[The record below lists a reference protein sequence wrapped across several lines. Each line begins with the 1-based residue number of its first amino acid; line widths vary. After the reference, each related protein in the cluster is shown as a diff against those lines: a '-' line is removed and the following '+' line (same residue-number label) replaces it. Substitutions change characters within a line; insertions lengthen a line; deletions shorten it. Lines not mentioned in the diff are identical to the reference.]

1 MLKGRRKPAPALS
14 PAMHKVSGSI
24 SLILFLSALTMVS
37 PAQTGSSETP
47 VESKRAEQAASLAES
62 GRCSEALPI
71 LARSTSH
78 IADKQLQKRAGLDG
92 VRCATL
98 LQRWTELLDFTRT
111 LNQRFPHDPEVLYV
125 SIHAYSDLSNQAA
138 KELAQ
143 TAPNSPPALEMDAEV
158 NEMQGKWD
166 QAAADY
172 QKILE
177 QNPRYPGIHFRLAR
191 LLLSRPDPGPDFRD
205 KAKKDLQQELEIDP
219 ANAGAEYVSGELARQ
234 MEDFPAAEQHF
245 TRATTLEPTFADA
258 YVGLGMS
265 LVAQKKYQQAIAP
278 LESAV
283 KLEPGNP
290 VAHYGLG
297 TAYARTGRK
306 EDAERQF
313 ALQQQAAEHSG
324 GQGDKNPQ

>member
-1 MLKGRRKPAPALS
+1 
-14 PAMHKVSGSI
+14 MHKLPGSI
-24 SLILFLSALTMVS
+24 SLVLFVSALTGAS
-37 PAQTGSSETP
+37 TAQNTGSGAVIDSA
-47 VESKRAEQAASLAES
+47 KAEQAASLAES
-62 GRCSEALPI
+62 GHCAEALPV
-71 LARSTSH
+71 LARSTAH
-78 IADKQLQKRAGLDG
+78 LADKQLQKRVGLDG

-111 LNQRFPHDPEVLYV
+111 LNQRFPHDPEILYV

-143 TAPNSPPALEMDAEV
+143 TAPNSPSALEMDAEV

-177 QNPRYPGIHFRLAR
+177 QNPRYPGVHFRLAR

-205 KAKKDLQQELEIDP
+205 KAKKDLQEELEIDP

-234 MEDFPAAEQHF
+234 TEDFPAAEQHF
-245 TRATTLEPTFADA
+245 TRATTLDPNFADA

-278 LESAV
+278 LEAAV
-283 KLEPGNP
+283 KLQPESP

-313 ALQQQAAEHSG
+313 ALQQQAAEHAG
-324 GQGDKNPQ
+324 AQGEKNPQ

>member
-1 MLKGRRKPAPALS
+1 
-14 PAMHKVSGSI
+14 MHKLPGSI
-24 SLILFLSALTMVS
+24 SLVLFVSALTS
-37 PAQTGSSETP
+37 ASTAQTAGSVAAIDSA
-47 VESKRAEQAASLAES
+47 KAEQAASLAES
-62 GRCSEALPI
+62 GHCAEALPV
-71 LARSTSH
+71 LARSTAH
-78 IADKQLQKRAGLDG
+78 LADKQLQKRVGLDG

-98 LQRWTELLDFTRT
+98 LQRWTELLEFTRT
-111 LNQRFPHDPEVLYV
+111 LSQRFPHDPEILYV

-143 TAPNSPPALEMDAEV
+143 TAPNSPSALEMDAEV

-177 QNPRYPGIHFRLAR
+177 QNPRYPGVHFRLAR

-234 MEDFPAAEQHF
+234 TEDFPAAEQHF
-245 TRATTLEPTFADA
+245 TRATTLDPNFADA

-278 LESAV
+278 LEAAV
-283 KLEPGNP
+283 KLQPESP

-313 ALQQQAAEHSG
+313 ALQQQAAEHAG
-324 GQGDKNPQ
+324 GQGEKNPQ

>member
-1 MLKGRRKPAPALS
+1 
-14 PAMHKVSGSI
+14 MHKFSGSI
-24 SLILFLSALTMVS
+24 SFVVLAWAVGIAST
-37 PAQTGSSETP
+37 AQTPSGGPTVDSR
-47 VESKRAEQAASLAES
+47 RAESAASLAEG
-62 GRCSEALPI
+62 GRCAEALPL
-71 LARSTSH
+71 LARSTAH
-78 IADKQLQKRAGLDG
+78 LADKQLQKRVGLDG

-98 LQRWTELLDFTRT
+98 LQRWSALLDFTRA
-111 LNQRFPHDPEVLYV
+111 LNQQFPRDPEVLYI

-143 TAPNSPPALEMDAEV
+143 TSPSSLPALEMDAEV

-177 QNPRYPGIHFRLAR
+177 QNSRYPGIHFRMAR
-191 LLLSRPDPGPDFRD
+191 LLLSRPDPAPDFRD
-205 KAKKDLQQELEIDP
+205 QAKKHLQQELEIDP
-219 ANAGAEYVSGELARQ
+219 ANAGAEYISGELARQ
-234 MEDFPAAEQHF
+234 SEDFAAAEQHF
-245 TRATTLEPTFADA
+245 ARASKLDPNFADA
-258 YVGLGMS
+258 FVGLGMS
-265 LVAQKKYQQAIAP
+265 LIAQKKYQQAIAP

-283 KLEPGNP
+283 KLQPGSP

-313 ALQQQAAEHSG
+313 ALQQQATESTG
-324 GQGDKNPQ
+324 GQGGKSPQ

>member
-1 MLKGRRKPAPALS
+1 
-14 PAMHKVSGSI
+14 MHKLPGT
-24 SLILFLSALTMVS
+24 SLVFLLSALGAAAT
-37 PAQTGSSETP
+37 AQTAGNGAAIDA
-47 VESKRAEQAASLAES
+47 KGAEQAVTLAES
-62 GRCSEALPI
+62 GRCAEALPI
-71 LARSTSH
+71 LAKSAAHLT
-78 IADKQLQKRAGLDG
+78 DKHLQRRAGLDG

-98 LQRWTELLDFTRT
+98 LQRWTELLDFTRM
-111 LNQRFPHDPEVLYV
+111 LNQRFPHDPEILYV

-143 TAPNSPPALEMDAEV
+143 TAPKSPSALEMDAEV

-191 LLLSRPDPGPDFRD
+191 LLLSRPDPAPDFRD
-205 KAKKDLQQELEIDP
+205 QAKKHLQQELEIDP

-234 MEDFPAAEQHF
+234 AEDFPAAEQHF
-245 TRATTLEPTFADA
+245 ARATKLDPSFADA

-265 LVAQKKYQQAIAP
+265 LVAEKKYQEAIAP
-278 LESAV
+278 LEAAV
-283 KLEPGNP
+283 KLEPRNP
-290 VAHYGLG
+290 LAHYGLG

-313 ALQQQAAEHSG
+313 ALQQQATERAG
-324 GQGDKNPQ
+324 GQGGKNPQ